1 MITKLV
7 TAPAVEPVTLT
18 EAKAHLRVDVTD
30 DDTLISSLITSA
42 RQYIE
47 RAIRRALITQTWRA
61 SIDEFPATGEI
72 ILPKPPLQ
80 SVTSIQYT
88 DINDSTSTVSS
99 STYTVDTDSEPGRIV
114 LKYGQTWPSSS
125 LAVTNPIQIT
135 FVAGYGLAAGVPAH
149 FKQAILLLVG
159 HWYENREAITSTGG
173 IPKELP
179 YAVKSLI
186 DIDRIF

>member
-135 FVAGYGLAAGVPAH
+135 FVAGYGLAADVPAH
-149 FKQAILLLVG
+149 FKQVILLLVG
-159 HWYENREAITSTGG
+159 HWYENREAIAVTGA
-173 IPKELP
+173 IPKEMPL
-179 YAVKSLI
+179 AVKSLI
-186 DIDRIF
+186 DIDRMF